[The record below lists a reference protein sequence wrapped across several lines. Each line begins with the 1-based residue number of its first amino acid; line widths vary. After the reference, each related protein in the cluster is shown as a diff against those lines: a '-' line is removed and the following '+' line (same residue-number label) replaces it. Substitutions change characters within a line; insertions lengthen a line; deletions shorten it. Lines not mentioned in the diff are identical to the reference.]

1 MYAISIRMG
10 LWMLLGSIA
19 FFLLMYTI
27 GLGYR
32 NELHAFSAVIQ
43 LVFLYLAIQA
53 YYRLHPDNI
62 GNYMQGVLQGMGASI
77 IGVGGFA
84 LFMTTF
90 LLMEPTLMDTIR
102 ENSHLGK
109 YLNPFTASLAIL
121 SIGLV
126 VGLVGSYILTRMFND
141 KVVPD

>member
-109 YLNPFTASLAIL
+109 YLNPFYRQPGYSIDRAGSRPGRIL
-121 SIGLV
+121 HI
-126 VGLVGSYILTRMFND
+126 D
-141 KVVPD
+141 PDVQ

>member
-10 LWMLLGSIA
+10 LWMMLASIA

-32 NELHAFSAVIQ
+32 NELHAFVALFQ
-43 LVFLYLAIQA
+43 LVFLYLAIRA

-84 LFMTTF
+84 LFMTAF
-90 LLMEPTLMDTIR
+90 LLLEPTLMNTIR
-102 ENSHLGK
+102 EKAHLGK
-109 YLNPFTASLAIL
+109 YLNPFTDSLIIL

-126 VGLVGSYILTRMFND
+126 IGLVGSYILTRMFND